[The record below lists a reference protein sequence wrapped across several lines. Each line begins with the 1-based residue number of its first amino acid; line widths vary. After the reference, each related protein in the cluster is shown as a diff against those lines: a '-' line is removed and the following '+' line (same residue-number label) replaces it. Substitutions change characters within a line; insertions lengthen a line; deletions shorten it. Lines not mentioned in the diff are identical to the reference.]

1 MSYGRT
7 PKCDRVI
14 ERVMRDHCELP
25 WHVDYGPKHKKLFID
40 GRMVQVWSHGANA
53 RLDEKALTRTIKKAI
68 ENANHQ
74 RTIRGTEKERLPG
87 HSHGRAV
94 GVPHPV

>member
-14 ERVMRDHCELP
+14 EGVMRECCTLP
-25 WHVDYGPKHKKLFID
+25 WKIDYGPKHKKLYID
-40 GRMVQVWSHGANA
+40 GQMVQVWSHGANA
-53 RLDEKALTRTIKKAI
+53 RLDEKALKRTIKKAI
-68 ENANHQ
+68 ADAHSK
-74 RTIRGTEKERLPG
+74 RTIRGTEKERLQG
-87 HSHGRAV
+87 HPHGRAV